1 MALKEADIANFE
13 TLQRAFKD
21 GSLALV
27 ECQDFKT
34 GEYRAVLCAVNRPGD
49 GAEVDLVPLGHMC
62 VGNPYEEYT
71 PPIANDATQVKH

>member
-34 GEYRAVLCAVNRPGD
+34 GEYRALRCEPARRRCRGRSRAARPH
-49 GAEVDLVPLGHMC
+49 VRRQSV
-62 VGNPYEEYT
+62 
-71 PPIANDATQVKH
+71 

>member
-1 MALKEADIANFE
+1 
-13 TLQRAFKD
+13 
-21 GSLALV
+21 
-27 ECQDFKT
+27 
-34 GEYRAVLCAVNRPGD
+34 VNRPGD